1 MATDT
6 SKYKLNLEFYKF
18 LGLTQIQQ
26 LDFPENKFSLYFLAY
41 NGPKSLQGDRH
52 WTDRNA
58 VLELTHNY
66 GTENDPNYSVAN
78 GNTEPH
84 RGFGHIAISV
94 DNIESACK
102 RIEDAGYPFQKK
114 LTDGRMKH
122 IAFAK
127 DPDGYWVEL
136 IRRHN
141 EDVGTTTDTAN
152 YRLNHSM
159 LRVRCAETS
168 LKFYQ
173 EVMGMTLLRTAEN
186 KDAGFNLYF
195 LGYPAGNPKVQED
208 AKNPVAEWEG
218 LLELTWNY
226 GTEKQEGPV
235 YHNGNAE
242 PQGFGH
248 ICVAVDDLNAA
259 CERFESLNVSWKKR
273 LTDGRMKDVAF
284 VLDPDGYWIE
294 VIQNQALK
302 RTSNCQRSPRGRLAN
317 MSLRHVFLAGRARSG
332 YVSDFVR
339 DAFVDRHMTYIVFQL
354 TALYQCD
361 GATPHCHNCERKGK
375 DCKYQHGDDKRKVSL
390 RAATELFSA
399 RIDQLCQ
406 FIYDH
411 GLEPPPMRP
420 EDEAGVNRV
429 LDTLQIPR
437 GLAKKRETSAANEII
452 SLPQKPVAHSP
463 AHSSPSAV
471 LDANE
476 RPPEIPTPPQNA
488 LSNQKLVLS
497 AEKGRETINS
507 FGINSIPTSHYVTA
521 NWGFTLPTAESLDT
535 IYANLNDGTSLSQEK
550 SLSPESLQLTPDMQQ
565 QPGEL
570 LRQARYDRE
579 YESDS
584 GDEDEAEKDVIEQIS
599 NRIVRHD
606 GQDILNHLRVGQPV
620 DQALE
625 DHLVELYFTWQNT
638 STYVVDK
645 DMYMIARSKWRN
657 EYDDTP
663 FYSEVLTNA
672 MCAIGSAF
680 EARYHPTFITFP
692 KSLSEFFADRAK
704 ALLEIEL
711 DSPCV
716 ATVQALVILSCHE
729 GSANRDAR
737 GWLYSGMSTRLAFDL
752 GLHID
757 MTPYVEKGEIGAF
770 EADVRRIAFWGSYTA
785 DHFWGFYLG
794 RPFRM
799 NAGDI
804 TVPKLA
810 SDLGAEKE
818 SIWYPYGLPT
828 KSDILKHG
836 LRNPNE
842 LISRQFAVLWEIISP
857 VGHILYGCSDIPR
870 HDLQRLCHRV
880 TDDLFAW
887 KANLPSILDI
897 NLENDTIPQ
906 LPQLLMLHMQ
916 YHQIVIFTHRPW
928 VSKSYIQPRA
938 PRQGPGYHH
947 ARRMCIESS
956 TAIARLLHIYEKFY
970 TFRRMNNQVVAIIF
984 SAALM
989 LLYVTISNTS
999 TSGRSPSDNPNNNAE
1014 MVAYLNLCFRA
1025 LDELGQSFENA
1036 KRTRDF
1042 LVSLQRRWQAHM
1054 RRSGSALKRQISN
1067 RPSSQHL
1074 VGLGSDADASRKK
1087 TRITAPRNQI
1097 NYPVSATAAS
1107 QATPAVPNQP
1117 QSQPQPSGQHP
1128 LDATQPIGVPG
1139 EFDWIRNS
1147 DLQLLSGNFGDS
1159 SFSQLGN
1166 VNTFGEDTALPS
1178 LSDIEPWWDTPNG
1191 NTFGGSSL

>member
-1 MATDT
+1 MCSLPGEQDQGTAT
-6 SKYKLNLEFYKF
+6 
-18 LGLTQIQQ
+18 
-26 LDFPENKFSLYFLAY
+26 
-41 NGPKSLQGDRH
+41 
-52 WTDRNA
+52 
-58 VLELTHNY
+58 ELL
-66 GTENDPNYSVAN
+66 
-78 GNTEPH
+78 
-84 RGFGHIAISV
+84 RIAIT
-94 DNIESACK
+94 ARGK
-102 RIEDAGYPFQKK
+102 
-114 LTDGRMKH
+114 
-122 IAFAK
+122 AK
-127 DPDGYWVEL
+127 
-136 IRRHN
+136 I
-141 EDVGTTTDTAN
+141 
-152 YRLNHSM
+152 
-159 LRVRCAETS
+159 
-168 LKFYQ
+168 
-173 EVMGMTLLRTAEN
+173 
-186 KDAGFNLYF
+186 LYS
-195 LGYPAGNPKVQED
+195 
-208 AKNPVAEWEG
+208 
-218 LLELTWNY
+218 
-226 GTEKQEGPV
+226 
-235 YHNGNAE
+235 
-242 PQGFGH
+242 
-248 ICVAVDDLNAA
+248 
-259 CERFESLNVSWKKR
+259 R
-273 LTDGRMKDVAF
+273 
-284 VLDPDGYWIE
+284 
-294 VIQNQALK
+294 
-302 RTSNCQRSPRGRLAN
+302 
-317 MSLRHVFLAGRARSG
+317 
-332 YVSDFVR
+332 
-339 DAFVDRHMTYIVFQL
+339 
-354 TALYQCD
+354 
-361 GATPHCHNCERKGK
+361 
-375 DCKYQHGDDKRKVSL
+375 VSL

-488 LSNQKLVLS
+488 LSNQKLVPS

-599 NRIVRHD
+599 NRIGTLKIAGDGHLRFYGATSNLNLVDVSATQQRQRPDARTVRHD

-1107 QATPAVPNQP
+1107 QATTAVPNQP

-1166 VNTFGEDTALPS
+1166 VNTFGEDPALPS

>member
-1 MATDT
+1 M
-6 SKYKLNLEFYKF
+6 
-18 LGLTQIQQ
+18 
-26 LDFPENKFSLYFLAY
+26 
-41 NGPKSLQGDRH
+41 
-52 WTDRNA
+52 
-58 VLELTHNY
+58 
-66 GTENDPNYSVAN
+66 
-78 GNTEPH
+78 
-84 RGFGHIAISV
+84 
-94 DNIESACK
+94 
-102 RIEDAGYPFQKK
+102 
-114 LTDGRMKH
+114 
-122 IAFAK
+122 
-127 DPDGYWVEL
+127 
-136 IRRHN
+136 
-141 EDVGTTTDTAN
+141 
-152 YRLNHSM
+152 
-159 LRVRCAETS
+159 
-168 LKFYQ
+168 
-173 EVMGMTLLRTAEN
+173 
-186 KDAGFNLYF
+186 
-195 LGYPAGNPKVQED
+195 
-208 AKNPVAEWEG
+208 
-218 LLELTWNY
+218 
-226 GTEKQEGPV
+226 
-235 YHNGNAE
+235 E
-242 PQGFGH
+242 PQS
-248 ICVAVDDLNAA
+248 
-259 CERFESLNVSWKKR
+259 EK
-273 LTDGRMKDVAF
+273 
-284 VLDPDGYWIE
+284 P
-294 VIQNQALK
+294 K
-302 RTSNCQRSPRGRLAN
+302 RTPRK
-317 MSLRHVFLAGRARSG
+317 H
-332 YVSDFVR
+332 
-339 DAFVDRHMTYIVFQL
+339 L
-354 TALYQCD
+354 TTACVPCRESKIRCD

-375 DCKYQHGDDKRKVSL
+375 NCRYQHGDDKRKVSL

-411 GLEPPPMRP
+411 GLEPPPMKP
-420 EDEAGVNRV
+420 EDELGINRV

-437 GLAKKRETSAANEII
+437 GLAKKRETSMVNGLRI
-452 SLPQKPVAHSP
+452 SQSM
-463 AHSSPSAV
+463 
-471 LDANE
+471 DANKH
-476 RPPEIPTPPQNA
+476 IPAIPSPPQNP
-488 LSNQKLVLS
+488 LSTRVLVS
-497 AEKGRETINS
+497 PAEKDRETVNPLALDPYPS
-507 FGINSIPTSHYVTA
+507 SHHGPA
-521 NWGFTLPTAESLDT
+521 NWGFTLSTAESLDV
-535 IYANLNDGTSLSQEK
+535 IYANLNNDTNHSQEK

-565 QPGEL
+565 QPGVL

-579 YESDS
+579 YDTDS
-584 GDEDEAEKDVIEQIS
+584 GEEDEAEKHVIEQIS
-599 NRIVRHD
+599 HRIGTLKIAGDGHLRFYGATSNLNLVDVSATQQRQRPDARTVRHD

-620 DQALE
+620 DQTLE

-657 EYDDTP
+657 DYDDTP

-757 MTPYVEKGEIGAF
+757 MTPYVEKGEMEAF
-770 EADVRRIAFWGSYTA
+770 EADVRRITFWGSYTA

-804 TVPKLA
+804 TVLNPA

-818 SIWYPYGLPT
+818 GIWYPYGLPT
-828 KSDILKHG
+828 KSDAMKHG
-836 LRNPNE
+836 IRNPNE

-857 VGHILYGCSDIPR
+857 AGPILYGCSDIPR

-887 KANLPSILDI
+887 KASLPSILDI
-897 NLENDTIPQ
+897 NLENDTTPQ
-906 LPQLLMLHMQ
+906 LPHLLMLHMQ

-928 VSKSYIQPRA
+928 VSKSYIQPRS

-956 TAIARLLHIYEKFY
+956 TAIARLLYLYEKFY

-989 LLYVTISNTS
+989 LLYVSISNTPHPS
-999 TSGRSPSDNPNNNAE
+999 KSPSDNGNSNAE
-1014 MVAYLNLCFRA
+1014 RVAYLNLCFRA

-1054 RRSGSALKRQISN
+1054 RRSGSAVKRPISN
-1067 RPSSQHL
+1067 RPSSQQL
-1074 VGLGSDADASRKK
+1074 AGLSSDTGVSRKK
-1087 TRITAPRNQI
+1087 TRITASENHI
-1097 NYPVSATAAS
+1097 NYPVSINS
-1107 QATPAVPNQP
+1107 MPQATTDVPT
-1117 QSQPQPSGQHP
+1117 QSQTQPPGQP
-1128 LDATQPIGVPG
+1128 LDSIQQVGVPS

-1147 DLQLLSGNFGDS
+1147 DLQLLSGNFGKNG
-1159 SFSQLGN
+1159 FSQMGSA
-1166 VNTFGEDTALPS
+1166 NTFGDDPVLPS
-1178 LSDIEPWWDTPNG
+1178 LSGIEPWWDSSGG
-1191 NTFGGSSL
+1191 NAFGESL

>member
-1 MATDT
+1 M
-6 SKYKLNLEFYKF
+6 
-18 LGLTQIQQ
+18 
-26 LDFPENKFSLYFLAY
+26 P
-41 NGPKSLQGDRH
+41 
-52 WTDRNA
+52 
-58 VLELTHNY
+58 
-66 GTENDPNYSVAN
+66 
-78 GNTEPH
+78 
-84 RGFGHIAISV
+84 
-94 DNIESACK
+94 
-102 RIEDAGYPFQKK
+102 
-114 LTDGRMKH
+114 
-122 IAFAK
+122 
-127 DPDGYWVEL
+127 
-136 IRRHN
+136 
-141 EDVGTTTDTAN
+141 
-152 YRLNHSM
+152 
-159 LRVRCAETS
+159 
-168 LKFYQ
+168 
-173 EVMGMTLLRTAEN
+173 
-186 KDAGFNLYF
+186 
-195 LGYPAGNPKVQED
+195 
-208 AKNPVAEWEG
+208 
-218 LLELTWNY
+218 
-226 GTEKQEGPV
+226 
-235 YHNGNAE
+235 
-242 PQGFGH
+242 
-248 ICVAVDDLNAA
+248 
-259 CERFESLNVSWKKR
+259 
-273 LTDGRMKDVAF
+273 
-284 VLDPDGYWIE
+284 
-294 VIQNQALK
+294 
-302 RTSNCQRSPRGRLAN
+302 
-317 MSLRHVFLAGRARSG
+317 
-332 YVSDFVR
+332 
-339 DAFVDRHMTYIVFQL
+339 
-354 TALYQCD
+354 
-361 GATPHCHNCERKGK
+361 
-375 DCKYQHGDDKRKVSL
+375 
-390 RAATELFSA
+390 
-399 RIDQLCQ
+399 
-406 FIYDH
+406 
-411 GLEPPPMRP
+411 
-420 EDEAGVNRV
+420 
-429 LDTLQIPR
+429 
-437 GLAKKRETSAANEII
+437 
-452 SLPQKPVAHSP
+452 
-463 AHSSPSAV
+463 
-471 LDANE
+471 DANE
-476 RPPEIPTPPQNA
+476 RAPGIPSPPQNA
-488 LSNQKLVLS
+488 LSNQKLVPS
-497 AEKGRETINS
+497 AEKGRDTVNS
-507 FGINSIPTSHYVTA
+507 FGINSIPTSHYVPA

-535 IYANLNDGTSLSQEK
+535 IYANLNDGTSLSQEN

-570 LRQARYDRE
+570 LRQARHDRE

-599 NRIVRHD
+599 NRIGTLKIAGDGHLRFYGATSNLNLVDVSATQQRQRPDARTVRHD

-638 STYVVDK
+638 STYVVDR

-785 DHFWGFYLG
+785 DH
-794 RPFRM
+794 
-799 NAGDI
+799 
-804 TVPKLA
+804 
-810 SDLGAEKE
+810 
-818 SIWYPYGLPT
+818 
-828 KSDILKHG
+828 
-836 LRNPNE
+836 
-842 LISRQFAVLWEIISP
+842 
-857 VGHILYGCSDIPR
+857 
-870 HDLQRLCHRV
+870 
-880 TDDLFAW
+880 
-887 KANLPSILDI
+887 
-897 NLENDTIPQ
+897 
-906 LPQLLMLHMQ
+906 MQ

-956 TAIARLLHIYEKFY
+956 TAIARLLHIYEKSY

-999 TSGRSPSDNPNNNAE
+999 TSGRSPNDNSNNNAE

-1074 VGLGSDADASRKK
+1074 VGIGSDADASRKK
-1087 TRITAPRNQI
+1087 TRITAPRNQL
-1097 NYPVSATAAS
+1097 NYPVSVTATS
-1107 QATPAVPNQP
+1107 QGTNAIPNQLQP
-1117 QSQPQPSGQHP
+1117 QAQPSGQHP
-1128 LDATQPIGVPG
+1128 LDTTQQIGVPG

-1166 VNTFGEDTALPS
+1166 VNTFGEDPTLPS
-1178 LSDIEPWWDTPNG
+1178 LSDIEPWWDTPGG
-1191 NTFGGSSL
+1191 NTFPGPSL

>member
-1 MATDT
+1 M
-6 SKYKLNLEFYKF
+6 
-18 LGLTQIQQ
+18 
-26 LDFPENKFSLYFLAY
+26 
-41 NGPKSLQGDRH
+41 
-52 WTDRNA
+52 
-58 VLELTHNY
+58 
-66 GTENDPNYSVAN
+66 
-78 GNTEPH
+78 
-84 RGFGHIAISV
+84 
-94 DNIESACK
+94 
-102 RIEDAGYPFQKK
+102 
-114 LTDGRMKH
+114 
-122 IAFAK
+122 
-127 DPDGYWVEL
+127 
-136 IRRHN
+136 
-141 EDVGTTTDTAN
+141 
-152 YRLNHSM
+152 
-159 LRVRCAETS
+159 
-168 LKFYQ
+168 
-173 EVMGMTLLRTAEN
+173 
-186 KDAGFNLYF
+186 
-195 LGYPAGNPKVQED
+195 
-208 AKNPVAEWEG
+208 
-218 LLELTWNY
+218 
-226 GTEKQEGPV
+226 
-235 YHNGNAE
+235 E
-242 PQGFGH
+242 PQVEKPKRAPRKH
-248 ICVAVDDLNAA
+248 VTTACVP
-259 CERFESLNVSWKKR
+259 CRESKIR
-273 LTDGRMKDVAF
+273 
-284 VLDPDGYWIE
+284 
-294 VIQNQALK
+294 
-302 RTSNCQRSPRGRLAN
+302 
-317 MSLRHVFLAGRARSG
+317 
-332 YVSDFVR
+332 
-339 DAFVDRHMTYIVFQL
+339 
-354 TALYQCD
+354 CD

-375 DCKYQHGDDKRKVSL
+375 DCRYQHGDDKRKVSL
-390 RAATELFSA
+390 RASTELFSA

-420 EDEAGVNRV
+420 EDESGINRV

-437 GLAKKRETSAANEII
+437 GLAKRREPSVTNE
-452 SLPQKPVAHSP
+452 LAFPQKVVAHSP
-463 AHSSPSAV
+463 AHSTSQAIPP
-471 LDANE
+471 LDGKSDTNE
-476 RPPEIPTPPQNA
+476 RALEVPSPPQNA
-488 LSNQKLVLS
+488 FSNQTIVS
-497 AEKGRETINS
+497 PAPKGRETVNS
-507 FGINSIPTSHYVTA
+507 LGVSAGLSSHCVPA

-535 IYANLNDGTSLSQEK
+535 IYANLNDGTNISQDN
-550 SLSPESLQLTPDMQQ
+550 SLSPDSLQLTPDMQQ
-565 QPGEL
+565 QPGAL
-570 LRQARYDRE
+570 LRQARYDRD
-579 YESDS
+579 YESES
-584 GDEDEAEKDVIEQIS
+584 GEEDEAEKDVIEQIS
-599 NRIVRHD
+599 HRIGTLKIAGDGHLRFYGATSNLNLVDVSATQQRQRPDARTVRHD

-620 DQALE
+620 NQALE

-638 STYVVDK
+638 TTYVVDK

-716 ATVQALVILSCHE
+716 ATVQALVILSSHE

-804 TVPKLA
+804 TIPKPA

-818 SIWYPYGLPT
+818 GIWYPYGLPT
-828 KSDILKHG
+828 KQDALKHG
-836 LRNPNE
+836 IRNPNE

-857 VGHILYGCSDIPR
+857 AGHILYGCSDIPR

-887 KANLPSILDI
+887 KANLPSILNL

-906 LPQLLMLHMQ
+906 LPHLLMLHMQ

-928 VSKSYIQPRA
+928 VSKSYIQPRS

-956 TAIARLLHIYEKFY
+956 IAIARLLHIYEKFY

-989 LLYVTISNTS
+989 LLYVTISNTPHPS
-999 TSGRSPSDNPNNNAE
+999 KSPSDNSNSNAE

-1067 RPSSQHL
+1067 QPSLQQLAS
-1074 VGLGSDADASRKK
+1074 LGSDADASRKK
-1087 TRITAPRNQI
+1087 TRITAPNNHI
-1097 NYPVSATAAS
+1097 TYPAS
-1107 QATPAVPNQP
+1107 MTPTSQPTFSVPNHPQP
-1117 QSQPQPSGQHP
+1117 QLSGQQS
-1128 LDATQPIGVPG
+1128 LDPTQLGVPG

-1147 DLQLLSGNFGDS
+1147 DLQLLSGTFGDNG
-1159 SFSQLGN
+1159 FSQMSN
-1166 VNTFGEDTALPS
+1166 VNAFGEEPALPS
-1178 LSDIEPWWDTPNG
+1178 LSDIEPWWDSQNG
-1191 NTFGGSSL
+1191 NNAFGGPSL

>member
-6 SKYKLNLEFYKF
+6 STYKLNHTMIRVKDPKKSLEFYKF

-159 LRVRCAETS
+159 LRVKCAETS

-259 CERFESLNVSWKKR
+259 CERFESLNVNWKKR

-302 RTSNCQRSPRGRLAN
+302 RTSNW
-317 MSLRHVFLAGRARSG
+317 
-332 YVSDFVR
+332 
-339 DAFVDRHMTYIVFQL
+339 
-354 TALYQCD
+354 
-361 GATPHCHNCERKGK
+361 
-375 DCKYQHGDDKRKVSL
+375 VSL

-452 SLPQKPVAHSP
+452 SLPQKAVAHSP

-471 LDANE
+471 PDANE

-488 LSNQKLVLS
+488 LSNQKLVPS

-507 FGINSIPTSHYVTA
+507 FGVNSIPTSHYVPA

-535 IYANLNDGTSLSQEK
+535 IYANLNDGTSLSQEN

-579 YESDS
+579 CESDS

-599 NRIVRHD
+599 NRIGTLKIAGDGHLRFYGATSNLNLVDVSATQQRQRPDARTVRHD

-818 SIWYPYGLPT
+818 STWYPYGLPT

-999 TSGRSPSDNPNNNAE
+999 TSGRNPSDNPNNNAE

-1074 VGLGSDADASRKK
+1074 VGLSSDADASRKK

-1107 QATPAVPNQP
+1107 QATTAVPNQP

-1128 LDATQPIGVPG
+1128 LDATQHIGVPG

-1159 SFSQLGN
+1159 SFSQFGN
-1166 VNTFGEDTALPS
+1166 VNTFGEDPALPS

>member
-1 MATDT
+1 MESQSEKPKRAPRKHVTT
-6 SKYKLNLEFYKF
+6 ACVPCRESK
-18 LGLTQIQQ
+18 
-26 LDFPENKFSLYFLAY
+26 
-41 NGPKSLQGDRH
+41 
-52 WTDRNA
+52 
-58 VLELTHNY
+58 
-66 GTENDPNYSVAN
+66 
-78 GNTEPH
+78 
-84 RGFGHIAISV
+84 
-94 DNIESACK
+94 
-102 RIEDAGYPFQKK
+102 
-114 LTDGRMKH
+114 
-122 IAFAK
+122 
-127 DPDGYWVEL
+127 
-136 IRRHN
+136 IR
-141 EDVGTTTDTAN
+141 
-152 YRLNHSM
+152 
-159 LRVRCAETS
+159 
-168 LKFYQ
+168 
-173 EVMGMTLLRTAEN
+173 
-186 KDAGFNLYF
+186 
-195 LGYPAGNPKVQED
+195 
-208 AKNPVAEWEG
+208 
-218 LLELTWNY
+218 
-226 GTEKQEGPV
+226 
-235 YHNGNAE
+235 
-242 PQGFGH
+242 
-248 ICVAVDDLNAA
+248 
-259 CERFESLNVSWKKR
+259 
-273 LTDGRMKDVAF
+273 
-284 VLDPDGYWIE
+284 
-294 VIQNQALK
+294 
-302 RTSNCQRSPRGRLAN
+302 
-317 MSLRHVFLAGRARSG
+317 
-332 YVSDFVR
+332 
-339 DAFVDRHMTYIVFQL
+339 
-354 TALYQCD
+354 CD

-452 SLPQKPVAHSP
+452 SLPQKAVAHSP

-488 LSNQKLVLS
+488 LSNQKLVPS

-507 FGINSIPTSHYVTA
+507 FGINSIPTSHYVPA

-535 IYANLNDGTSLSQEK
+535 IYANLNNGTSLSQEN

-584 GDEDEAEKDVIEQIS
+584 ADEDEAEKDVIEQIS
-599 NRIVRHD
+599 NRIGTLKIAGDGHLRFYGATSNLNLVDVSATQQRQRPDARTVRHD

-818 SIWYPYGLPT
+818 STWYPYGLPT

-897 NLENDTIPQ
+897 NLENDTVPQ

-1107 QATPAVPNQP
+1107 QATTAVPNQP

-1128 LDATQPIGVPG
+1128 LDATQHIGVPG

-1147 DLQLLSGNFGDS
+1147 DLQLLSGNFGDN

-1166 VNTFGEDTALPS
+1166 VNTFGEDPALPS